1 MALSSAEVRVG
12 QLDKIRLF
20 RLFGQ
25 DVLNELAKVAILRK
39 VPKNKILT
47 HVGDIPNYIYYIIQ
61 GKIRLSAPLSDGRE
75 FIFSDLGPGDTF
87 DLTRLFITRRSSMNA
102 ASVVD
107 SDLMQIEVAFM
118 ARVFDKHPDLALKV
132 IPYLCEATHDAQ
144 ERVIHSAA
152 SALSTRLASTLL
164 RLTGRPHSMATVD
177 RARSIHISQTD
188 LAAMVPASRA
198 KVNRCLREWERRHL
212 TQYDH
217 GSLTILNRAALES
230 VALGEIAFD
239 RSMMRIPPARGISM
253 ACSREMR
260 IATTARR

>member
-1 MALSSAEVRVG
+1 MAFSSAEVRVR
-12 QLDKIRLF
+12 QLDKTRLF

-25 DVLNELAKVAILRK
+25 DILSELAKVAILRR
-39 VPKNKILT
+39 VPKNKIVT
-47 HVGDIPNYIYYIIQ
+47 HLGDIPNYIYYIIQ

-87 DLTRLFITRRSSMNA
+87 DLTRLFITRRSNMNA

-107 SDLMQIEVAFM
+107 SDLMQIDVAFM

-132 IPYLCEATHDAQ
+132 IPYLCEAMHDAQ

-164 RLTGRPHSMATVD
+164 RLTERGPPSLATVD
-177 RARSIHISQTD
+177 RTGSIHISQTD

-230 VALGEIAFD
+230 VAFGEIAFD
-239 RSMMRIPPARGISM
+239 RSMMHIPRARASFWQG
-253 ACSREMR
+253 RQ
-260 IATTARR
+260 

>member
-1 MALSSAEVRVG
+1 MALSSAEVRVK

-25 DVLNELAKVAILRK
+25 DILNELAKGAVLRRI
-39 VPKNKILT
+39 PKNKIVT
-47 HVGDIPNYIYYIIQ
+47 HLGDIPSHIYYIIQ

-87 DLTRLFITRRSSMNA
+87 DLTRLFVTRRSNMNA

-132 IPYLCEATHDAQ
+132 IPYLCEATHDAE

-164 RLTGRPHSMATVD
+164 RLTERPHSMATVD
-177 RARSIHISQTD
+177 GTRSIHISQTD

-239 RSMMRIPPARGISM
+239 RSMMHIPRARASPWHAAG
-253 ACSREMR
+253 RQ
-260 IATTARR
+260 

>member
-1 MALSSAEVRVG
+1 MPESGAEVRVK
-12 QLDKIRLF
+12 QLDKIRSF
-20 RLFGQ
+20 RQFGQ
-25 DVLNELAKVAILRK
+25 DILSELAKVAILRR

-47 HVGDIPNYIYYIIQ
+47 HLGDIPSYIYCIIQ
-61 GKIRLSAPLSDGRE
+61 GKVRLSAPLSDGRE
-75 FIFSDLGPGDTF
+75 FIFSDLGPGETF
-87 DLTRLFITRRSSMNA
+87 DLTRLFITRRSNMNA

-107 SDLMQIEVAFM
+107 SDLLQIEVAFM
-118 ARVFDKHPDLALKV
+118 ARVFDRHPDLALKM

-152 SALSTRLASTLL
+152 SALSIRLASTLL
-164 RLTGRPHSMATVD
+164 RLTERRHSMATVD
-177 RARSIHISQTD
+177 RFLSIHISQTD

-198 KVNRCLREWERRHL
+198 KVNRCLREWERRSL

-239 RSMMRIPPARGISM
+239 RSMTHIPRAGASPWHPPGRQ
-253 ACSREMR
+253 
-260 IATTARR
+260 

>member
-1 MALSSAEVRVG
+1 MALSSAEVRVK

-25 DVLNELAKVAILRK
+25 DVLNELAKVAILRR

-47 HVGDIPNYIYYIIQ
+47 HVGDIPSYIYHIIQ

-87 DLTRLFITRRSSMNA
+87 DLTRLFATRRSNMNA

-118 ARVFDKHPDLALKV
+118 ARVFDKHPDLAIKV
-132 IPYLCEATHDAQ
+132 IPYLCEAMHDAQ

-164 RLTGRPHSMATVD
+164 RLTERPHSVATMD

-230 VALGEIAFD
+230 VSLGEIAFD
-239 RSMMRIPPARGISM
+239 RSMMHIPRAQASPWHAPGRQ
-253 ACSREMR
+253 
-260 IATTARR
+260 

>member
-1 MALSSAEVRVG
+1 MTALPS
-12 QLDKIRLF
+12 
-20 RLFGQ
+20 
-25 DVLNELAKVAILRK
+25 
-39 VPKNKILT
+39 
-47 HVGDIPNYIYYIIQ
+47 YIYYIIQ

-87 DLTRLFITRRSSMNA
+87 DLTRLFVTRRSNLNA

-164 RLTGRPHSMATVD
+164 RLTERPHSMATVD
-177 RARSIHISQTD
+177 RARSIHISPDRPRGNGPGFSSEGESLPERMGTAASD
-188 LAAMVPASRA
+188 PIRPRLADDPQSRR
-198 KVNRCLREWERRHL
+198 VRVYCSWR
-212 TQYDH
+212 
-217 GSLTILNRAALES
+217 
-230 VALGEIAFD
+230 D
-239 RSMMRIPPARGISM
+239 RL
-253 ACSREMR
+253 
-260 IATTARR
+260 